1 MFPRRRHFR
10 AGVQPGQPCA
20 AQRTVTSPPAWPA
33 ARRPRGSR
41 RRGQEWPHARGGR
54 AVTPSP
60 SGRPC
65 GDRVADASP
74 PHVCVRDGVME
85 ANATATRVA
94 HDGRASTC
102 DVYAAPT
109 LLGGSVQQSARTRMQ
124 TRTHMQTRA
133 HMQTCTHA
141 DMHTCRRAHA
151 GVRTRRH
158 VHTQMCTHMQTCT
171 HADMCTRTHTCTR
184 RRGDPRDPCG
194 PWRPPRAQHCP
205 HSQQTLNLVPGL
217 DSEEDLELLCHHA
230 SCLGDRW
237 GCCGL
242 CPCVRRLRG

>member
-1 MFPRRRHFR
+1 MFPRRWHFR

-94 HDGRASTC
+94 HDGRASTL
-102 DVYAAPT
+102 DVCCTHAAGQ
-109 LLGGSVQQSARTRMQ
+109 LCSAE
-124 TRTHMQTRA
+124 RA
-133 HMQTCTHA
+133 HTHA
-141 DMHTCRRAHA
+141 DMHTRRHAHA
-151 GVRTRRH
+151 GVCTRRH

-205 HSQQTLNLVPGL
+205 RSQQTLNLVPGL

-242 CPCVRRLRG
+242 CPCVCRLRG

>member
-1 MFPRRRHFR
+1 M
-10 AGVQPGQPCA
+10 QPGQPCA

-60 SGRPC
+60 SGRPRGFP

-85 ANATATRVA
+85 ANTTATRVA
-94 HDGRASTC
+94 HDSRASTC
-102 DVYAAPT
+102 DVCAAPT
-109 LLGGSVQQSARTRMQ
+109 LLGGSVQQSARTR
-124 TRTHMQTRA
+124 
-133 HMQTCTHA
+133 MQTCTHA

-158 VHTQMCTHMQTCT
+158 VHTQMCTHMQTCA
-171 HADMCTRTHTCTR
+171 HADMCTRAHAHMHTQTR
-184 RRGDPRDPCG
+184 GPPGSVRALAAPAGTALSPFTANSESRSRSGLRGG
-194 PWRPPRAQHCP
+194 PRAALPPC
-205 HSQQTLNLVPGL
+205 
-217 DSEEDLELLCHHA
+217 LLP
-230 SCLGDRW
+230 R
-237 GCCGL
+237 
-242 CPCVRRLRG
+242 

>member
-1 MFPRRRHFR
+1 MFPHRRHFR

-65 GDRVADASP
+65 GDRVVDASP
-74 PHVCVRDGVME
+74 PHLCVRDGVME

-102 DVYAAPT
+102 DVCAAPT

-124 TRTHMQTRA
+124 TRTRRCA
-133 HMQTCTHA
+133 HTPTCA
-141 DMHTCRRAHA
+141 R
-151 GVRTRRH
+151 
-158 VHTQMCTHMQTCT
+158 
-171 HADMCTRTHTCTR
+171 TRTHAHADKGT
-184 RRGDPRDPCG
+184 

-205 HSQQTLNLVPGL
+205 RSQQTLNLVPGL

-242 CPCVRRLRG
+242 CPCVCRLRG